1 MRTRQRLSHAYAL
14 VVLSIVMGGI
24 WFLLM
29 GAHPTYAAGG
39 AIDGTVTNDAGQ
51 PLANIGVYLYIDPN
65 GSGYWEPTGLYGVTD
80 ESGQYTITDLAPND
94 YRLQFQDGSWP
105 LTYATEY
112 YNNVLRLDAATT
124 VTVGEGQTVTA
135 DAQLS
140 SASRIEGIV
149 TDSNDQPI
157 GGIQASLWVS
167 NEANPNSWGPSGLH
181 ATTDS
186 NGVYSFPGVDTGRY
200 RLSFTDT
207 RSPHFYSTEY
217 YDNSTLAQATDIVV
231 PGITP
236 RVINAQL
243 AGVGTVTGRITNAA
257 GQPLPGITVQAA
269 SDPEGDSIWDNSLY
283 WPSNATNAAGIYTLV
298 GVEVG
303 PTLICFSDY
312 SYQYA
317 DECYDNVPLFT
328 QANIITVTA
337 GATMTIN
344 AELAQRGGISG
355 RVTDAAGTPLR
366 FYKVLLYIDLEDNG
380 RWIADAIRWTYTNE
394 AGVYSFNHLNPDAYR
409 IQFVDQGQVNASEF
423 YRDALTIEEATDVV
437 VLPGKIT
444 PNIDAQVEPFSHI
457 TGIVTNQQNQPLEK
471 IRVSV
476 YGMAPNADTLPSPT
490 PLHSTYTDINGAYN
504 LTGLRPGQYYVGFAD
519 TYNHVLH
526 TEYYNDAGYLMTADS
541 ITVGR
546 VMTVTG
552 INAQL
557 QPFAAINYPPFVTSD
572 TAYVL
577 KGGTTKMIRMPRGLG
592 WSVLNNDQDAESDLT
607 ATLVTSPTHG
617 SLTLAANGMFTY
629 THDASETTR
638 DFFTYRAFDGVHYS
652 PITTV
657 TVEIMPVFLA
667 FTQTVWIAG
676 LPAPCGIT
684 NNLRVPGK
692 TTVAYCYTVRNSGI
706 MTATQHTLVDDQP
719 GSIYTTLP
727 YTLAPGATHS
737 IIMTQTIAVTT
748 TSVATWTAVAPHMTL
763 VLSATAVST
772 TTVTLS
778 LPTDDQDQDSIPD
791 MEELVGDIDH
801 DNLPNFLD
809 PDADG
814 DSVPDRVEVGNDFR
828 TPRDSNRDGVPD
840 YLDPF
845 TPYSK
850 RLYLSFAGR

>member
-1 MRTRQRLSHAYAL
+1 M
-14 VVLSIVMGGI
+14 
-24 WFLLM
+24 
-29 GAHPTYAAGG
+29 
-39 AIDGTVTNDAGQ
+39 
-51 PLANIGVYLYIDPN
+51 
-65 GSGYWEPTGLYGVTD
+65 
-80 ESGQYTITDLAPND
+80 
-94 YRLQFQDGSWP
+94 
-105 LTYATEY
+105 
-112 YNNVLRLDAATT
+112 
-124 VTVGEGQTVTA
+124 
-135 DAQLS
+135 
-140 SASRIEGIV
+140 
-149 TDSNDQPI
+149 
-157 GGIQASLWVS
+157 
-167 NEANPNSWGPSGLH
+167 
-181 ATTDS
+181 
-186 NGVYSFPGVDTGRY
+186 
-200 RLSFTDT
+200 
-207 RSPHFYSTEY
+207 
-217 YDNSTLAQATDIVV
+217 
-231 PGITP
+231 
-236 RVINAQL
+236 
-243 AGVGTVTGRITNAA
+243 
-257 GQPLPGITVQAA
+257 
-269 SDPEGDSIWDNSLY
+269 
-283 WPSNATNAAGIYTLV
+283 
-298 GVEVG
+298 
-303 PTLICFSDY
+303 
-312 SYQYA
+312 
-317 DECYDNVPLFT
+317 
-328 QANIITVTA
+328 
-337 GATMTIN
+337 
-344 AELAQRGGISG
+344 
-355 RVTDAAGTPLR
+355 
-366 FYKVLLYIDLEDNG
+366 
-380 RWIADAIRWTYTNE
+380 
-394 AGVYSFNHLNPDAYR
+394 NPDAYR

-676 LPAPCGIT
+676 LPAHCGIT
-684 NNLRVPGK
+684 LISR
-692 TTVAYCYTVRNSGI
+692 R
-706 MTATQHTLVDDQP
+706 
-719 GSIYTTLP
+719 
-727 YTLAPGATHS
+727 
-737 IIMTQTIAVTT
+737 
-748 TSVATWTAVAPHMTL
+748 
-763 VLSATAVST
+763 
-772 TTVTLS
+772 
-778 LPTDDQDQDSIPD
+778 
-791 MEELVGDIDH
+791 
-801 DNLPNFLD
+801 
-809 PDADG
+809 
-814 DSVPDRVEVGNDFR
+814 
-828 TPRDSNRDGVPD
+828 
-840 YLDPF
+840 
-845 TPYSK
+845 
-850 RLYLSFAGR
+850 